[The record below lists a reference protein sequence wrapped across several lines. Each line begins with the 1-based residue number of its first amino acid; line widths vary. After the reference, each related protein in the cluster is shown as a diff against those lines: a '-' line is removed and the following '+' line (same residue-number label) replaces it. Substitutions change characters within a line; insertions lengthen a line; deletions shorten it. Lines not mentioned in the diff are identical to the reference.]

1 MPVYPVWSL
10 AGAGARPGRLGGP
23 EEGMGLLQTERGRP
37 SWLCRRPRVG
47 GFEAQPC
54 RDPWPSP
61 GGAPVP
67 NCPWSPAHPPHQEV
81 LGGRLYVA
89 PGELPGGQPTLPPHW
104 GVAKEGTP
112 GTPGAHPGALY
123 KGPPPFSQERKS
135 GGRGRSKRKDWR
147 RPGEKRYRTVWPGL
161 GGIGAEGTG
170 ALTSKCQQVKIISV
184 QDSPHLSDTAFKAMG
199 ESWNL
204 KKIRIEGNNRMTD
217 VSWKTLSKNSP
228 NLCSISAV
236 NCSKITDI
244 SLKSIGSLKKISV
257 LNLADCI
264 RVSDPGVR
272 YFVEGP
278 SSGVIK
284 ELNLT
289 NCVRLSDVSLLR
301 IAQKCQKL
309 THLSLCYCEHLTDS
323 GFEWLENLQ
332 SLTCLDL
339 SGTCITDQGL
349 AAVGGNTGIKKLV
362 LSECLGITDIGIQVR
377 DLECLDVSHCL
388 SLTDQTSKTLAY
400 YCRTIAT
407 LSVAGCPKITD
418 LSMQYLCGVCHYL
431 KELDISGCVH
441 LTDKTA
447 RFLYRISKQLKVLNM
462 LYCKKIS
469 STQESEI
476 QLLQNAKRFMAE
488 IEQQQ
493 QELNCADQFPEGCD
507 TEVSKM
513 RQQLLKFQN
522 DLDEVEERKDHLQYK
537 LQSLQEEKNML
548 EKEYEAIPKPGEL
561 EKKTK
566 ILKESCEELR
576 KESTKRKLEI
586 KNLKEDMETKQRQMQ
601 REQNEFNEKQE
612 VMEDLKNELVQLHS
626 IPDQVGKE
634 IEKINRKKIDLD
646 KKRAELEDQ
655 FSELTTE
662 QKHTESKFKKLM
674 EEKHD
679 IMKVLEKKRAEIEA
693 KEKEQSQ
700 LIKEQEITKEKEEA
714 AMADRAVLDLN
725 VRHIMLEKKT
735 QHDNLAWKL
744 REKERDL
751 RNLKK
756 TELQLKLANDTL
768 SNVQAQYEKIQLQV
782 DSAPKE
788 DGSLSDKRKELQ
800 KEVEA
805 VKRNVAQQ
813 QSLTEAEVRMLEQ
826 CFAEEQHLLKVQSQC
841 QEELIHLTRLAQI
854 KTDEREQKSRD
865 LIKAEQRNSRIIKE
879 IKGKNLVIEEH
890 KKKFQEVQARLKV
903 FAKMYDIIKNER
915 NKCVNLIQTASQRT
929 AEMQE
934 KCKILEN
941 EIEILRTKAV
951 NKDRAL
957 QKIKLKHMNSH
968 IMRDSLRNDISK
980 VSRILHGMRDKRE
993 EQKMD
998 IGKLTSLI
1006 NQAEE
1011 DMVKL
1016 REKYQTAVQNRNER
1030 GVQLI
1035 EREEEVCIFYEK
1047 VNVQDCLIRNGNM
1060 EIQAMEEEI
1069 KFLKLLI
1076 AEEERQIELT
1086 RKNVPNKKSMES
1098 DLTLLQIQLS
1108 QCQDRTLELEKTLE
1122 DPSKESRTRILEGK
1136 DMSPPQLTK
1145 KIEELEMRLAE
1156 KEEKLLEKDL
1166 IYEQVTRLSQR
1177 IRLKSENG
1185 KEDTLFL
1192 AKKGKYD
1199 RCHTSLWDTVNV
1211 EHYPVMCTFHF
1222 LIELLRDCVSLH
1234 LRKGKQLMNGLQ
1246 NKIKETTRK
1255 MMAVVSELSMHQA
1268 KAIKM
1273 QQEVKEK
1280 EGYLETCNQRLEQ
1293 GLPPSQEME
1302 TEWLKILRDE
1312 QRHSKDN
1319 QEKDKIMEEES
1330 WHHLPNGVHTT
1341 VEPRPNAYI
1350 PDDDNGLPLPRPY
1363 GALAPFKPTEPG
1375 GNIRH
1380 FRKPVIKPIEI

>member
-1 MPVYPVWSL
+1 MSSSGESSIESEDEELKQQIPIFAL
-10 AGAGARPGRLGGP
+10 APQVNV
-23 EEGMGLLQTERGRP
+23 EE
-37 SWLCRRPRVG
+37 
-47 GFEAQPC
+47 
-54 RDPWPSP
+54 
-61 GGAPVP
+61 
-67 NCPWSPAHPPHQEV
+67 
-81 LGGRLYVA
+81 
-89 PGELPGGQPTLPPHW
+89 
-104 GVAKEGTP
+104 
-112 GTPGAHPGALY
+112 
-123 KGPPPFSQERKS
+123 KGP
-135 GGRGRSKRKDWR
+135 
-147 RPGEKRYRTVWPGL
+147 
-161 GGIGAEGTG
+161 
-170 ALTSKCQQVKIISV
+170 
-184 QDSPHLSDTAFKAMG
+184 
-199 ESWNL
+199 
-204 KKIRIEGNNRMTD
+204 TD
-217 VSWKTLSKNSP
+217 VSASPAFRCLDQLLSDGK
-228 NLCSISAV
+228 V
-236 NCSKITDI
+236 T
-244 SLKSIGSLKKISV
+244 
-257 LNLADCI
+257 
-264 RVSDPGVR
+264 GVR
-272 YFVEGP
+272 VA
-278 SSGVIK
+278 
-284 ELNLT
+284 ELKA
-289 NCVRLSDVSLLR
+289 SYSLL
-301 IAQKCQKL
+301 
-309 THLSLCYCEHLTDS
+309 HE
-323 GFEWLENLQ
+323 
-332 SLTCLDL
+332 
-339 SGTCITDQGL
+339 
-349 AAVGGNTGIKKLV
+349 
-362 LSECLGITDIGIQVR
+362 
-377 DLECLDVSHCL
+377 
-388 SLTDQTSKTLAY
+388 TL
-400 YCRTIAT
+400 
-407 LSVAGCPKITD
+407 K
-418 LSMQYLCGVCHYL
+418 
-431 KELDISGCVH
+431 
-441 LTDKTA
+441 
-447 RFLYRISKQLKVLNM
+447 
-462 LYCKKIS
+462 

-476 QLLQNAKRFMAE
+476 QLLQNAKRFTAE

-493 QELNCADQFPEGCD
+493 QELNHADQFPEGCD

-522 DLDEVEERKDHLQYK
+522 DLDEIEERKDHLQYK

-576 KESTKRKLEI
+576 KEITQRKLEI
-586 KNLKEDMETKQRQMQ
+586 KNLKEDMETKQRQTQ

-612 VMEDLKNELVQLHS
+612 VVEDLKNELVQLHS

-700 LIKEQEITKEKEEA
+700 QIKEQEITKEKEEA

-725 VRHIMLEKKT
+725 LRHIMLEKKT

-788 DGSLSDKRKELQ
+788 DGSLSDKRRELQ

-841 QEELIHLTRLAQI
+841 QEELIHLTRLVQI

-865 LIKAEQRNSRIIKE
+865 FIKAEQRNSRIIRE

-903 FAKMYDIIKNER
+903 FGKMYDIIKNER

-951 NKDRAL
+951 NKDRTL

-1047 VNVQDCLIRNGNM
+1047 VNVQDTLIRNGNM
-1060 EIQAMEEEI
+1060 EIQAMEDEI

-1122 DPSKESRTRILEGK
+1122 DPTKESRTRILEGK
-1136 DMSPPQLTK
+1136 DMSPSELTK

-1166 IYEQVTRLSQR
+1166 IYEQITKLSQR
-1177 IRLKSENG
+1177 IRLKAENG

-1192 AKKGKYD
+1192 AKK
-1199 RCHTSLWDTVNV
+1199 
-1211 EHYPVMCTFHF
+1211 
-1222 LIELLRDCVSLH
+1222 
-1234 LRKGKQLMNGLQ
+1234 MNGLQ

-1280 EGYLETCNQRLEQ
+1280 EEFLETCNQRLEQ

-1302 TEWLKILRDE
+1302 MEWLKILRDE

-1330 WHHLPNGVHTT
+1330 WHHLPNGVYTT
-1341 VEPRPNAYI
+1341 VEARPNAYI

-1363 GALAPFKPTEPG
+1363 GALAPFKPSEPG
-1375 GNIRH
+1375 SNIRH